1 MEANRKRCRV
11 HRLPTEDKTQ
21 VLVNTY
27 INPDKHS
34 QSPVLDFESR
44 LKVELESKTKEA
56 IENRGFKYQHLYI
69 TTPPIGVLEDG
80 RGYGGLKDGDAVLN
94 IHTGEILTDIKS
106 PKCGQWHLIIATT
119 DPKLFIPTEYKDI
132 EGTLPQPTQA
142 LIKAYCEQGGFDE
155 VDVEYVYENSRCVEC
170 GEYEGSNICIN
181 RKECLKKYYGG
192 ELKLKVD
199 SHNTIT
205 THRIEEK
212 MISISDLKPKLIK
225 LLNDNDC
232 FLDLD
237 KWIEENL

>member
-1 MEANRKRCRV
+1 MKNTIQHNGAPCVEARV
-11 HRLPTEDKTQ
+11 HMLATD
-21 VLVNTY
+21 VVHY
-27 INPDKHS
+27 IGVCIKPMSDRKVGNIEYFR
-34 QSPVLDFESR
+34 SPMFMS
-44 LKVELESKTKEA
+44 LE
-56 IENRGFKYQHLYI
+56 YWQPQHLYI